1 VDNWFIVI
9 VAGIPALYYAAKFW
23 GEVTRLILMLLCLL
37 AALCAQ
43 IMDKGAAWLL
53 DKLEG

>member
-37 AALCAQ
+37 VALCAQ
-43 IMDKGAAWLL
+43 IMDKSAAWMLE
-53 DKLEG
+53 KLEG